1 MNYENKYIL
10 EKKKLLLKWLKRK
23 IKEGYYLFINI
34 DEMQELIKKLV
45 SWYEFKYPERE
56 IEVTK
61 IAIDEKFKNV
71 KKLNE
76 DMNFLQL
83 LYRLNSKELKLI
95 NCEYRANYWSKREI
109 QIDDRKIVNL
119 GTNIF
124 LSISRS
130 DVDKYDITTWKDK
143 TPFIT
148 ISADALTGELIN
160 TYELAEFTDE
170 KNITLEQLHQT
181 LKDNDQLHLNFS
193 QLTECIKNHNI
204 DKKLRVLILQLTA
217 LEILLSKNTTIS
229 NGYIRAKKFVDEFNN
244 NLNLKINTKEIDEI
258 IDNYFFENNKFKKK
272 NQKNP
277 NKKIITIPI
286 KKLN

>member
-258 IDNYFFENNKFKKK
+258 IDNFFFENNKFKKK